1 MNLQHFYSETLQNG
15 GASYSILTGELNP
28 TNGYFVSI
36 ANKGITVDL
45 NNFNQ
50 KVVADFISENA
61 IQLNQAKYFVGS
73 WIEKGIVY
81 LDITV
86 QVTDKRNALE
96 LGYRNGQLAI
106 YDANVGKVIDLPS
119 PQRAGTYTQQRG
131 YITSVIDRLCLTN

>member
-1 MNLQHFYSETLQNG
+1 MNLQQFYSETLQNG
-15 GASYSILTGELNP
+15 GASYSILSGELNP

-36 ANKGITVDL
+36 ANKGITVDV
-45 NNFNQ
+45 NDFNQ

-96 LGYRNGQLAI
+96 LGYRNGQQAI

-119 PQRAGTYTQQRG
+119 PQRAGTFTQQKA
-131 YITSVIDRLCLTN
+131 YLTQVIDNLTK